1 MALPVDPR
9 NPRRAFLGKAAAVA
23 AVAGLGSMVPSELAA
38 VAAVSSRSP
47 DPKLDAWFGKITGK
61 HKQVFDAPEPN
72 SGMAAI
78 WPRVYINTM
87 NATYGEA
94 DGVSAVVILRHGALG
109 LAMNDSVWGK
119 YNFGKVF
126 NVNDAAG
133 KPATA
138 NPYAKITNLPL
149 PGLGVT
155 ELLKDGVLIGACD
168 VAMTVYSS
176 MVANSMKADPAE
188 VRAEWVAAL
197 YPGIQLV
204 PSGVMAVGRAQELG
218 CAYCFAG

>member
-1 MALPVDPR
+1 
-9 NPRRAFLGKAAAVA
+9 
-23 AVAGLGSMVPSELAA
+23 MVPEELAA
-38 VAAVSSRSP
+38 MAAPSRSR
-47 DPKLDAWFGKITGK
+47 DPKLDAWFGKISGK
-61 HKQVFDAPEPN
+61 HRQVFDAPEPN

-126 NVNDAAG
+126 NVNDASG

-138 NPYAKITNLPL
+138 NPYAHITNLPL

-176 MVANSMKADPAE
+176 GVAKQMNLDAAE

>member
-1 MALPVDPR
+1 MYPPAT
-9 NPRRAFLGKAAAVA
+9 PRRGFLGKAAAAA
-23 AVAGLGSMVPSELAA
+23 AVAGLGTLVPAELAA
-38 VAAVSSRSP
+38 AAAPSRSR
-47 DPKLDAWFGKITGK
+47 DPELDAWFGKITGK
-61 HKQVFDAPEPN
+61 HRQVFDAPEPN
-72 SGMAAI
+72 SGMGAI

-87 NATYGEA
+87 NATYGED

-109 LAMNDSVWGK
+109 LAMNDSVWAK

-126 NVNDAAG
+126 NVSDANG
-133 KPATA
+133 PATK
-138 NPYAKITNLPL
+138 NPYAHITNLPL

-155 ELLKDGVLIGACD
+155 ELLKSGVLIGACD

-176 MVANSMKADPAE
+176 MVATEMKLDPAV
-188 VRAEWVAAL
+188 VRKEWVAAL

>member
-1 MALPVDPR
+1 MSVPVT
-9 NPRRAFLGKAAAVA
+9 PRRGFLGKAAAVA
-23 AVAGLGSMVPSELAA
+23 AVAGLGSIVPAELAA
-38 VAAVSSRSP
+38 VAAPSRAR

-61 HKQVFDAPEPN
+61 HRQVFDAPEPN
-72 SGMAAI
+72 SGMAAV

-87 NATYGEA
+87 NATFGEG
-94 DGVSAVVILRHGALG
+94 DGVTAVVILRHGALG
-109 LAMNDSVWGK
+109 LAMNDSVWAK
-119 YNFGKVF
+119 YSFGKVF
-126 NVNDAAG
+126 NVNDGAG

-155 ELLKDGVLIGACD
+155 ELLDDGVLIGACD

-176 MVANSMKADPAE
+176 MVATQMKLDPAE
-188 VRAEWVAAL
+188 VRKEWVAAL

>member
-1 MALPVDPR
+1 MYPPAT
-9 NPRRAFLGKAAAVA
+9 PRRGFLGKAAAAA
-23 AVAGLGSMVPSELAA
+23 AVAGLGTLVPAELAA
-38 VAAVSSRSP
+38 AAAPSRSR
-47 DPKLDAWFGKITGK
+47 DPELDAWFGKITGK
-61 HKQVFDAPEPN
+61 HRQVFDAAEPN
-72 SGMAAI
+72 SGMGAI

-94 DGVSAVVILRHGALG
+94 DGVSAVVILRHGGLG

-126 NVNDAAG
+126 HVNDAAG

-138 NPYAKITNLPL
+138 NPYAHITNLPL

-155 ELLKDGVLIGACD
+155 ELLKSGVLIGACD

-176 MVANSMKADPAE
+176 MVATEMKLDPAE
-188 VRAEWVAAL
+188 VRKEWVAAL

>member
-1 MALPVDPR
+1 MHSPRDPR
-9 NPRRAFLGKAAAVA
+9 NPRRDFLGKAAAVA
-23 AVAGLGSMVPSELAA
+23 AVAGLGTMVPAELAA
-38 VAAVSSRSP
+38 MSAPTPSR
-47 DPKLDAWFGKITGK
+47 DPKLDAWFGKISGK
-61 HKQVFDAPEPN
+61 HRQVFDTPEPN

-94 DGVSAVVILRHGALG
+94 DGVSAVVILRHGGLG
-109 LAMNDSVWGK
+109 LAMNDTVWSK
-119 YNFGKVF
+119 YNFGKIF
-126 NVNDAAG
+126 NVNDSNG

-138 NPYAKITNLPL
+138 NPYANITNLPL
-149 PGLGVT
+149 PGLGIVP
-155 ELLKDGVLIGACD
+155 LLKDGVLFGACD

-176 MVANSMKADPAE
+176 MVAQEMKADPAE